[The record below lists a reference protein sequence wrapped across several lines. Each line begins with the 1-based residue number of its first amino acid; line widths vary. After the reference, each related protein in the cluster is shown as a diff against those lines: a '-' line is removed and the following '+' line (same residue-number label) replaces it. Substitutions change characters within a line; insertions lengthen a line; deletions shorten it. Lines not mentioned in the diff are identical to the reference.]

1 MGSIY
6 TLGGLLKI
14 EVRNYLQ
21 TKSKYDPD
29 FRVTCPLV
37 EESQTSESMIQRYS
51 RNLSESDIEFIE

>member
-21 TKSKYDPD
+21 TKSKYVED
-29 FRVTCPLV
+29 FRIVSPLT
-37 EESQTSESMIQRYS
+37 EESKAAE
-51 RNLSESDIEFIE
+51 DAV